1 MKVKFPFR
9 FTLALLAALVL
20 LTPATLRAQDA
31 RGALTNF
38 PESQAVMYV
47 NARRLMNE
55 AVPSVVPP
63 EVFNKALADAK
74 QFIDLQGL
82 EYMIAGVRL
91 KGEVSAK
98 NLPEFLLIVRGNF
111 SADALLSGARMM
123 GQDMYAQE
131 SHGGKT
137 LNVFTLNKPAPPA
150 AADSSGAGNKGGS
163 KFPVDQIAATALDA
177 NTLAIG
183 IPSYLRDA
191 IDASAGGG
199 TGARLKPELIDLALR
214 DENTLISIVTDVPPA
229 SSKHLRALGAP
240 PNAEADRI
248 IDALRQV
255 QLSVNML
262 PGTFGVQSIMRLDS
276 AEAAATLSGLVTMGA
291 NVAKGEIAK
300 DVQKKIGSDRE
311 DTAAL
316 LRVLETLTNAARDN
330 EVAIGLTFQQASLA
344 EVIKRQL
351 APKPPK
357 PAALAPPAKKAPP
370 RRTGRAPR
378 KR

>member
-1 MKVKFPFR
+1 
-9 FTLALLAALVL
+9 
-20 LTPATLRAQDA
+20 
-31 RGALTNF
+31 
-38 PESQAVMYV
+38 
-47 NARRLMNE
+47 
-55 AVPSVVPP
+55 
-63 EVFNKALADAK
+63 LADAK

-123 GQDMYAQE
+123 GQGMYAQE
-131 SHGGKT
+131 THGGKAI
-137 LNVFTLNKPAPPA
+137 NVFTLNKPAPPA
-150 AADSSGAGNKGGS
+150 AEGGGGDKGGS

-191 IDASAGGG
+191 IDASAGGQ
-199 TGARLKPELIDLALR
+199 GARLKPELIDLALR
-214 DENTLISIVTDVPPA
+214 DENTMVSIVTDVPPA
-229 SSKHLRALGAP
+229 SSKYLRAVGVP
-240 PNAEADRI
+240 PNAEADKI

-255 QLSVNML
+255 RLSWNMM
-262 PGTFGVQSIMRLDS
+262 PGTFGVQSIMRMDS
-276 AEAAATLSGLVTMGA
+276 AEAAATLSGLVNMGA
-291 NVAKGEIAK
+291 NLAKGEIAK
-300 DVQKKIGSDRE
+300 DLQKKTGGDRE

-330 EVAIGLTFQQASLA
+330 EVSLGLTFQQASLA